1 MRIGTKSRIAIVA
14 AVVVAVAGWALF
26 QRYWYYIPGILLSIR
41 NPIEP
46 NHPVT
51 WESGPAVAAAPPE
64 QRPPNV
70 VLILADDLGFNDITV
85 NGGGVAD
92 GSVPTPNIDAI
103 AHEGVS
109 FAQGYAGDATCAPSR
124 AAIMT
129 GPFRDAIWFR
139 VHAGAGAIR
148 AADFNV

>member
-92 GSVPTPNIDAI
+92 GQRADA
-103 AHEGVS
+103 E
-109 FAQGYAGDATCAPSR
+109 YRRDCA
-124 AAIMT
+124 
-129 GPFRDAIWFR
+129 
-139 VHAGAGAIR
+139 
-148 AADFNV
+148 